1 MKAAKLIFSFILIT
15 VLGYAF
21 FVLLTKTVA
30 AYSNDPSTAGA
41 PACNNS
47 APKAPWPFSAK
58 AAGKN
63 AVDLTWG
70 KVDGASSWTV
80 AYGVKS
86 HKYIYGLPG
95 YGNSGT
101 RSARISNLPAGH
113 YFFVLR
119 ANNGCMPGPFS
130 NELTVAVGGGG
141 IVQTVLLPKT
151 VVSKVTPAPV
161 VKQGTG
167 VPPTVTFKPQATPY
181 VNPFVA
187 TPTPA
192 PQAAG
197 WWQSITGFFKSL
209 FGR

>member
-1 MKAAKLIFSFILIT
+1 MKAAKLIFSFILISL
-15 VLGYAF
+15 LGYAF
-21 FVLLTKTVA
+21 FVLVTKTVA

-41 PACNNS
+41 PVCNNS
-47 APKAPWPFSAK
+47 APKMPWPFSAK

-70 KVDGASSWTV
+70 KMDGVSSWTV

-86 HKYIYGLPG
+86 RTYIYGLSN
-95 YGNSGT
+95 YGNSET
-101 RSARISNLPAGH
+101 RSVRIGSLPAGR
-113 YFFVLR
+113 YYFVLR

-130 NELTVAVGGGG
+130 NELVVSVGGGG
-141 IVQTVLLPKT
+141 IVQTVLQALKPKT
-151 VVSKVTPAPV
+151 VVPQVTLAPAV
-161 VKQGTG
+161 Q
-167 VPPTVTFKPQATPY
+167 PTPRAVTVQPEETPY

-197 WWQSITGFFKSL
+197 WWQAITGFFKVL
-209 FGR
+209 FGK